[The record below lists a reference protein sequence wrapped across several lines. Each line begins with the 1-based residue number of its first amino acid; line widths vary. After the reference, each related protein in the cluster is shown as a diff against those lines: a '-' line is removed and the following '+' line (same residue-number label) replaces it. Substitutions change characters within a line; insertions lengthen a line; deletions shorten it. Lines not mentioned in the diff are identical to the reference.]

1 MRVFLFMDMKRI
13 NLAIQKS
20 GRLNKDSLD
29 LLSKCGIKIDNYKD
43 QLKASS
49 TNFPME
55 VYFLRNSDI
64 PKYIDDGVVDIAIL
78 GENLLIEKDFNINV
92 LKKLGFSKC
101 KVSIA
106 IPNNK
111 KFNSLE
117 DLNNLKIATSYPNT
131 LKKFL
136 NIQNIN
142 ANIHIIN
149 GSVEI
154 APNIGLSDAICDIVS
169 SGSTLYKNN
178 LKEVFILHESQ
189 AVIAGNN
196 PLNKIKKELIDKFLF
211 RVNSVLKA
219 KESRYILLNAP
230 NDKIDAISKILP
242 VLKSPTVLP
251 LNKEGW
257 SSLHSVINETTFWD
271 VIDKIKDAGAEDI
284 LVCPIEKM
292 VL

>member
-136 NIQNIN
+136 NIQK
-142 ANIHIIN
+142 
-149 GSVEI
+149 
-154 APNIGLSDAICDIVS
+154 P
-169 SGSTLYKNN
+169 
-178 LKEVFILHESQ
+178 
-189 AVIAGNN
+189 
-196 PLNKIKKELIDKFLF
+196 
-211 RVNSVLKA
+211 
-219 KESRYILLNAP
+219 
-230 NDKIDAISKILP
+230 
-242 VLKSPTVLP
+242 
-251 LNKEGW
+251 
-257 SSLHSVINETTFWD
+257 
-271 VIDKIKDAGAEDI
+271 
-284 LVCPIEKM
+284 KM
-292 VL
+292 F